1 LIGNKAVVISFNLFY
16 TSAILNVGRENME
29 LTKIGRYEIEKEL
42 AQGGM
47 GLIYLARDPYIQR
60 QVVVKVLMY
69 SRTLDVVYRDF
80 FQQEAELIA
89 ALEHPCIVP
98 IYDFGWYGEQPYI
111 VMRHMA
117 GGSLADRLQK
127 EELKQTE
134 IAHVFKR
141 IAEALDAAHAR
152 KIIHRDVKPS
162 NFLFDSTGEIFLSDF
177 GIAKSKAFTDDE
189 GSWLVGT
196 PAYMSP
202 EQVLGNPID
211 GRADIYALG
220 IVLYRLL
227 SGQLPFSNDSVTA
240 LINAHVDMPIP
251 DIRSV
256 KNKIPAVWQEVVGK
270 AMAKDPNDRYATASD
285 FARDVAE
292 VVSGKWYLRKL

>member
-1 LIGNKAVVISFNLFY
+1 MDI
-16 TSAILNVGRENME
+16 
-29 LTKIGRYEIEKEL
+29 TKIGRYEVEKEL

-47 GLIYLARDPYIQR
+47 GIIFLARDPYIQR
-60 QVVVKVLMY
+60 QVVIKVLMY
-69 SRTLDVVYRDF
+69 SRTLDEVYRDF

-127 EELKQTE
+127 EELRQTE

-141 IAEALDAAHAR
+141 IAEALDAAHTR

-177 GIAKSKAFTDDE
+177 GIAKTTVTDDD
-189 GSWLVGT
+189 GTWLVGT

-202 EQVLGNPID
+202 EQVLGKPVD

-220 IVLYRLL
+220 IVLFRLL

-240 LINAHVDMPIP
+240 LINAHVDLPIP

-256 KNKIPAVWQEVVGK
+256 KNKIPAVWQEVVAK
-270 AMAKDPNDRYATASD
+270 AMAKDPDDRYATASD
-285 FARDVAE
+285 FARDIAE

>member
-1 LIGNKAVVISFNLFY
+1 
-16 TSAILNVGRENME
+16 ME
-29 LTKIGRYEIEKEL
+29 ITTIGRYEIEKEL

-47 GLIYLARDPYIQR
+47 GVIFLAKDPYIQR
-60 QVVVKVLMY
+60 QVVIKVLMY
-69 SRTLDVVYRDF
+69 SRTLDDVYRDF

-98 IYDFGWYGEQPYI
+98 IYDFGWHGEQPYI
-111 VMRHMA
+111 VMRYMA
-117 GGSLADRLQK
+117 GGSLADRLEK
-127 EELKQTE
+127 EEIKQTQ
-134 IAHVFKR
+134 IAHIFKR
-141 IAEALDAAHAR
+141 IGEALDAAHAR

-177 GIAKSKAFTDDE
+177 GIAKSTAIVDDD
-189 GSWLVGT
+189 GTWLVGT

-202 EQVLGNPID
+202 EQVLGDPMD

-227 SGQLPFSNDSVTA
+227 SGQLPFSNNSVTA

-256 KNKIPAVWQEVVGK
+256 KNNIPAVWQEVVGK

-285 FARDVAE
+285 FAREVAE
-292 VVSGKWYLRKL
+292 VVSGKWYLRRL

>member
-1 LIGNKAVVISFNLFY
+1 
-16 TSAILNVGRENME
+16 ME

-47 GLIYLARDPYIQR
+47 GIIFLARDPYIQR
-60 QVVVKVLMY
+60 QVVIKVLMY
-69 SRTLDVVYRDF
+69 SRTLDEVYRDF

-98 IYDFGWYGEQPYI
+98 IYDFGWHGEQPYI

-127 EELKQTE
+127 VELKQTE

-152 KIIHRDVKPS
+152 NIIHRDVKPS
-162 NFLFDSTGEIFLSDF
+162 NFLYDATGEIFLSDF
-177 GIAKSKAFTDDE
+177 GIAKSKVFTDED
-189 GSWLVGT
+189 GSWLLGT

-202 EQVLGNPID
+202 EQVLGSPLD

-227 SGQLPFSNDSVTA
+227 SGQLPFSSDSTTA
-240 LINAHVDMPIP
+240 LINAHVDLPIP

-256 KNKIPAVWQEVVGK
+256 KNNIPAVWQEVISK